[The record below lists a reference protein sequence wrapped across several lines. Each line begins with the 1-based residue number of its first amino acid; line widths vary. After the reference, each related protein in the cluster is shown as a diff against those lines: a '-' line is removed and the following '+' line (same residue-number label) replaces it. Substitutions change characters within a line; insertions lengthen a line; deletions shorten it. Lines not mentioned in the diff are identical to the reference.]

1 VSDKIIFLG
10 TAGARFV
17 VTSQIRASGGMWLSL
32 GKTNLYLD
40 PGPGALVKCR
50 SRREKLDPVKLNGI
64 ILSHRHLDH
73 SCDVNIMIEAM
84 TKGGFEKRG
93 KVFAPAQALEDDP
106 VILRYVREYVEDV
119 VVLKE
124 GGEYQLGEVSFST
137 PLRHIHGEAETYGI
151 NFSFSPYT
159 ISYIADTRFFPQLI
173 EQYRGQLLIINVV
186 RLKPSELDHLSL
198 QDAERIITEVK
209 PKAAVL
215 THFGMTM
222 IRAKPWELAAELS
235 QRTGVEVIAA
245 RDGMTFE
252 LEKLKRAFKI
262 G

>member
-1 VSDKIIFLG
+1 M
-10 TAGARFV
+10 
-17 VTSQIRASGGMWLSL
+17 VTSQIRASGGIWLSL

-50 SRREKLDPVKLNGI
+50 SKREKLDPASLDGI

-73 SCDVNIMIEAM
+73 SSDVNIMIEAM

-106 VILRYVREYVEDV
+106 VILRYVRDYVQEV
-119 VVLKE
+119 VTLREE
-124 GGEYQLGEVSFST
+124 GDYQVGEVRFST
-137 PLRHIHGEAETYGI
+137 PIRHIHGNAETYGI
-151 NFSFSPYT
+151 NFSSPPYT
-159 ISYIADTRFFPQLI
+159 ISYIADTRFFPRLI

-186 RLKPSELDHLSL
+186 RLKPSELDHLCL
-198 QDAERIITEVK
+198 QDAERIITDVK
-209 PKAAVL
+209 PRVAIL

-252 LEKLKRAFKI
+252 LEKLKGANQ
-262 G
+262 

>member
-1 VSDKIIFLG
+1 M
-10 TAGARFV
+10 
-17 VTSQIRASGGMWLSL
+17 VTSQIRASGGIWLSL

-50 SRREKLDPVKLNGI
+50 SKREKLDPASLDGI

-73 SCDVNIMIEAM
+73 SSDMNIMIEAM

-106 VILRYVREYVEDV
+106 VILRYVRDYVQKV
-119 VVLKE
+119 IVLKE
-124 GGEYQLGEVSFST
+124 GGNYQVGEMRFST
-137 PLRHIHGEAETYGI
+137 PIRHIHGDAETYGV
-151 NFSFSPYT
+151 NFSSPPYT
-159 ISYIADTRFFPQLI
+159 ISYIADTKFFSRLI
-173 EQYRGQLLIINVV
+173 QCYRGQLLIINVV
-186 RLKPSELDHLSL
+186 RLKPSDLDHLCL
-198 QDAERIITEVK
+198 EDAKRIITEVK
-209 PKAAVL
+209 PQVAIL

-222 IRAKPWELAAELS
+222 IRAKPWELAAGLS

-252 LEKLKRAFKI
+252 LEKLKEDPK
-262 G
+262 

>member
-1 VSDKIIFLG
+1 M
-10 TAGARFV
+10 
-17 VTSQIRASGGMWLSL
+17 VTSQIRASGGIWLSL

-50 SRREKLDPVKLNGI
+50 SKREKLDPANLDGI

-73 SCDVNIMIEAM
+73 SSDVNIMIEAM

-93 KVFAPAQALEDDP
+93 KVFAPVQALEDNP
-106 VILRYVREYVEDV
+106 VILRYVRNYVEEV
-119 VVLKE
+119 IALKE
-124 GGEYQLGEVSFST
+124 GGNYQVGEVRFST
-137 PLRHIHGEAETYGI
+137 PIRHIHGDAETYGV
-151 NFSFSPYT
+151 NFSSPPYT
-159 ISYIADTRFFPQLI
+159 ISYIADTKFFPRLI
-173 EQYRGQLLIINVV
+173 QCYRGQLLIINVV
-186 RLKPSELDHLSL
+186 RLKPSDLDHFCLE
-198 QDAERIITEVK
+198 DAERIITEVR
-209 PKAAVL
+209 PRAAIL

-252 LEKLKRAFKI
+252 LEKLKEDPK
-262 G
+262 